1 LASPYRQIAG
11 PAFQWV
17 RAQLD
22 AEPRTFFTIVIPE
35 FVVRK
40 AWHNLLHNHTPL
52 VLKRTFLFEPS
63 VVVAAVPYRL
73 DLIADDAPAEAAP
86 AH

>member
-1 LASPYRQIAG
+1 
-11 PAFQWV
+11 
-17 RAQLD
+17 
-22 AEPRTFFTIVIPE
+22 
-35 FVVRK
+35 VVRK
-40 AWHNLLHNHTPL
+40 FWHNLLHNHTPL

-73 DLIADDAPAEAAP
+73 DLIPDDAPAEATA

>member
-1 LASPYRQIAG
+1 M
-11 PAFQWV
+11 
-17 RAQLD
+17 
-22 AEPRTFFTIVIPE
+22 
-35 FVVRK
+35 VRK

-73 DLIADDAPAEAAP
+73 DLIPGDAPAEVAP
-86 AH
+86 A